1 MGDKECGSCKD
12 NEAEGA
18 AQAIAASLILPDY
31 GTSYPKEDACWGI
44 SSVYST
50 SYQKFDSAT
59 TIDVAE
65 ARMEDTDGTDAITA
79 YWRIFADNSCIG
91 PSVGAAK
98 MAVEEGTATGVDATV
113 DLETGVAKATESGS
127 AALVVTTTTVA
138 ATLMLLVLV
147 GAL

>member
-1 MGDKECGSCKD
+1 MG
-12 NEAEGA
+12 
-18 AQAIAASLILPDY
+18 ILPDY

-65 ARMEDTDGTDAITA
+65 ARMEDTDGSDAITA

-98 MAVEEGTATGVDATV
+98 MAVEETAGGVDATM
-113 DLETGVAKATESGS
+113 DLETGVAKAESGS
-127 AALVVTTTTVA
+127 AALVATTTTVA
-138 ATLMLLVLV
+138 ATLMMLVLV
-147 GAL
+147 GSL

>member
-1 MGDKECGSCKD
+1 MG
-12 NEAEGA
+12 
-18 AQAIAASLILPDY
+18 
-31 GTSYPKEDACWGI
+31 GI

-98 MAVEEGTATGVDATV
+98 MAVEETAAGGVDATMN
-113 DLETGVAKATESGS
+113 LETGVAKAESGS
-127 AALVVTTTTVA
+127 ATLVATTTVA
-138 ATLMLLVLV
+138 ATLMMLALV
-147 GAL
+147 GSL

>member
-1 MGDKECGSCKD
+1 MG
-12 NEAEGA
+12 
-18 AQAIAASLILPDY
+18 ILPDY
-31 GTSYPKEDACWGI
+31 GTSYPNADACWGI

-65 ARMEDTDGTDAITA
+65 ARMEDTDGIDAITA

-98 MAVEEGTATGVDATV
+98 MAVEETAGGVDATMN
-113 DLETGVAKATESGS
+113 LETGVAKAESGS
-127 AALVVTTTTVA
+127 AALVASTTVA
-138 ATLMLLVLV
+138 ATLMMLVLV
-147 GAL
+147 GSL